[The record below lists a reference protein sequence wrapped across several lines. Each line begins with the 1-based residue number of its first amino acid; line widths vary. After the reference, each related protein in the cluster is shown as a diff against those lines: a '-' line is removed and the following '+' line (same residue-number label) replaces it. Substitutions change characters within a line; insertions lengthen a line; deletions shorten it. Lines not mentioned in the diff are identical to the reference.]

1 MTFVIYKFKPFII
14 SSEKWSFGFYNI
26 LNMKRLLFATIILLT
41 ACQPEEI
48 TPNTPQPNNPTPN
61 PTDTTGTDTIY
72 TSYMLFEMFNNSTGQ
87 NLKNTVD
94 SITFD
99 NQATGFHKAWSN
111 SISWHDVNNY
121 GAPGNY
127 TKCYIP
133 TPTYGDQVQTIVY
146 FSSGEQKNCWVTYND
161 LAGGS
166 SVSIITSFGT
176 NTYVHTRAY

>member
-1 MTFVIYKFKPFII
+1 
-14 SSEKWSFGFYNI
+14 
-26 LNMKRLLFATIILLT
+26 MKQSLHFLLLTLLILLFS
-41 ACQPEEI
+41 CQPEEI
-48 TPNTPQPNNPTPN
+48 TPNTPPPTPN
-61 PTDTTGTDTIY
+61 PTPTDTTGTDTATY

-99 NQATGFHKAWSN
+99 NQATNYHKTWLPGAIN
-111 SISWHDVNNY
+111 WHDVNNY
-121 GAPGNY
+121 GCPGNY

-146 FSSGEQKNCWVTYND
+146 FNSGEQKNCLVTYND

-176 NTYVHTRAY
+176 NTYTHTRAY